1 MSIDGFAWKSVRV
14 VAALSVF
21 TPFCGA
27 ANAADPWADRV
38 VSFTPGVGGAA
49 GYDNPATALGSPT
62 RITGEAVGF
71 PGPVTPFAAAFES
84 DELVS
89 IGRGGS
95 LTVAFDEP
103 VYDSPDNPFGI
114 DLLIFGNSF
123 YFDVSSDFSGLAGPV
138 AAEGGL
144 VEVSAD
150 GVNWFSLQGAAD
162 GAFPTL
168 AYADLAGPYDSNPGS
183 SPTDFTRPVNPAFDA
198 TGLTFAQIV
207 AGYQGSGGG
216 SGFDIAST
224 GLSSISFV
232 RVSNPVNAAG
242 TPEIDGF
249 AAVPA
254 PGALA
259 ALSCGLLLRRRRA
272 R

>member
-1 MSIDGFAWKSVRV
+1 MSIRAA
-14 VAALSVF
+14 AALLVL
-21 TPFCGA
+21 GA
-27 ANAADPWADRV
+27 VGNAVQGADPWADRV

-49 GYDNPATALGSPT
+49 GFDNPSTALGSPT
-62 RITGEAVGF
+62 RITGDAIGF

-103 VYDSPDNPFGI
+103 IFDSPDNPYGI

-123 YFDVSSDFSGLAGPV
+123 YFDVSPSFTGLAGPLS
-138 AAEGGL
+138 AEGGL

-150 GVNWFSLQGAAD
+150 GVTWFALQGAAD
-162 GAFPTL
+162 GAYPTL
-168 AYADLAGPYDSNPGS
+168 AYTDLAGPYDSNPGN

-198 TGLTFAQIV
+198 TGLTFAEIV

-216 SGFDIAST
+216 AGFDIAST

-232 RVSNPVNAAG
+232 RVSNPLNATG

-259 ALSCGLLLRRRRA
+259 AVLCGLLSRRRRTRA
-272 R
+272 